1 MPYNEARQAQAY
13 RELEADIRHL
23 VRSAHIAA
31 CLAEDPPVKVDDDD
45 FVLHALYQVQK
56 EADALKIKNY
66 ALDNDERAA

>member
-1 MPYNEARQAQAY
+1 
-13 RELEADIRHL
+13 